1 MYNLKKHRAV
11 LALLLAFA
19 LCLQFTVPVLPV
31 AAEEATYT
39 SGTCGTGPEG
49 AVVSWELADDVLII
63 SGKGGVTYNPFTA
76 EQREYL
82 IPRVKYLVIHSGI
95 TTIGENAFKDF
106 EKLSSVS
113 LSADINTIDSYAFFG
128 CSSLKEITLPAALTY
143 IGMSAFAGCTALTSI
158 TVPSKVIYI
167 GATAFADCTA
177 LETVILPDKLTTLG
191 DAFTGCSALTEIA
204 IPEGVTTLYGKT
216 FRNCTSLHTVYL
228 PASLNKIELMAF
240 YGCDSL
246 KDIYYNGVEEA
257 WKRIKIEEDFNE
269 PLFAATVTFTVDVT
283 TLFPDVK
290 ESDWFF
296 PAVDFAYRNHLMVGN
311 ERGFE
316 PNANLSRAMIAQI
329 LCNVEGP
336 ASVDRIGLFSDVK
349 SSDWFYFAVDWAG
362 CNALISGQPDGT
374 FAPNRNA
381 TREELISII
390 YRYAKF
396 KKMDVSSG
404 EDGTAL
410 AAFADADSVSSWAR
424 EAMQWACAEGILSGK
439 PGKLIDPKGTA
450 TRAETAQIFKNL
462 LG

>member
-228 PASLNKIELMAF
+228 
-240 YGCDSL
+240 
-246 KDIYYNGVEEA
+246 
-257 WKRIKIEEDFNE
+257 
-269 PLFAATVTFTVDVT
+269 
-283 TLFPDVK
+283 
-290 ESDWFF
+290 
-296 PAVDFAYRNHLMVGN
+296 
-311 ERGFE
+311 
-316 PNANLSRAMIAQI
+316 
-329 LCNVEGP
+329 
-336 ASVDRIGLFSDVK
+336 
-349 SSDWFYFAVDWAG
+349 
-362 CNALISGQPDGT
+362 
-374 FAPNRNA
+374 
-381 TREELISII
+381 
-390 YRYAKF
+390 
-396 KKMDVSSG
+396 
-404 EDGTAL
+404 
-410 AAFADADSVSSWAR
+410 
-424 EAMQWACAEGILSGK
+424 
-439 PGKLIDPKGTA
+439 
-450 TRAETAQIFKNL
+450 
-462 LG
+462 